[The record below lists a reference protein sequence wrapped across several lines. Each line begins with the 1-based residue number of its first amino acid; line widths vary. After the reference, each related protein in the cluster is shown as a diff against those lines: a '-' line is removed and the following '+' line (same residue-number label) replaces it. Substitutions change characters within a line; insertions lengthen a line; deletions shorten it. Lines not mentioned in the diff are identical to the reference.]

1 MIIANTKSNINANK
15 VNVDKYNTQMT
26 TQKKINKPSDDP
38 VIAIRSLRMQTK
50 LSHIDQYLDNNIT
63 DANAWLEVTDTAL
76 KNMVKILESIRTQCV
91 DGSTDTLNAD
101 NRNTILEQLEQMA
114 DQVYSE
120 GNADYAGRTIFTG
133 YRTTSM
139 LTFQDDEEETT
150 YDINQTFS
158 YNDIEDHR
166 YYYGSAVVPVD
177 LTTQTA
183 QDLDKIGETTNSRI
197 RLAYDDI
204 DSLNS
209 ISYSYSEEVD
219 ENNVPATVTQ
229 VYSSKDELE
238 EAKENN
244 SFNKDE
250 SYYVSDGNGKGTLV
264 TVTSL
269 TVQSY
274 GSEDEWEGT
283 LAGEKK
289 EVGDND
295 AIFIRSTGELIIGS
309 KLALSLKENKAD
321 ISVSYTKTGFD
332 EGELRPEYYYDCTK
346 TKENGKAVDIEYKNY
361 DDDGEWISHSI
372 NYEISSSIYLAANT
386 EAKDVLDTSI
396 GREVNELIDIV
407 SAAINAHDKVDQIQ
421 SMIDSDKYADEES
434 QEKLQ
439 AFLEVAKKEAAY
451 ADDNMQK
458 AYSQGITDFNNYLE
472 KVTMAQTNVGCKEQ
486 RLSLT
491 KTRVENQKETV
502 EELKTENDN
511 REISDIIIDYY
522 AAYNAYTASL
532 TAAAKV
538 NSQTLLNYL

>member
-63 DANAWLEVTDTAL
+63 DTNAWLEVTDTAL
-76 KNMVKILESIRTQCV
+76 TNMVTILESIRTQCV
-91 DGSTDTLNAD
+91 DGSTDTLNSD

-139 LTFQDDEEETT
+139 LTFQDDEEDTT
-150 YDINQTFS
+150 YNIKQTFS

-166 YYYGSAVVPVD
+166 YYYGSAEVPVD
-177 LTTQTA
+177 LTKDIDQELS
-183 QDLDKIGETTNSRI
+183 DIGETTNSRI
-197 RLAYDDI
+197 RIAYDDI
-204 DSLNS
+204 DSLDGL
-209 ISYSYSEEVD
+209 SYSYAATAEEWD
-219 ENNVPATVTQ
+219 NIQNAAGFDATTTTYDAQ
-229 VYSSKDELE
+229 
-238 EAKENN
+238 
-244 SFNKDE
+244 
-250 SYYVSDGNGKGTLV
+250 KGIV
-264 TVTSL
+264 TVKMSA
-269 TVQSY
+269 QSY
-274 GSEDEWEGT
+274 GSEKEWEAASQT
-283 LAGEKK
+283 K
-289 EVGDND
+289 EVGANNM
-295 AIFIRSTGELIIGS
+295 IFIESTGELIIGS
-309 KLALSLKENKAD
+309 DLALSLKGNKAD
-321 ISVSYTKTGFD
+321 ISLNYTKTGFD
-332 EGELRPEYYYDCTK
+332 EGELRPEYYYDCTE
-346 TKENGKAVDIEYKNY
+346 TKATGEQIEYKNY
-361 DDDGEWISHSI
+361 DDNGEWISHSI
-372 NYEISSSIYLAANT
+372 NYEISSGIFLAANT

-407 SAAINAHDKVDQIQ
+407 SAAINAHDKVDKIQ
-421 SMIDSDKYADEES
+421 NMIDSDQYADEAS

-439 AFLEVAKKEAAY
+439 AYLELAQKEADY

-511 REISDIIIDYY
+511 RDISDIIIDYY